1 MNSCDEHEKIPS
13 GSGLEKNVEE
23 SKGRAQSFQH
33 LSLHLVNDYTLIKT
47 R

>member
-1 MNSCDEHEKIPS
+1 MYNYHEHEKIPS

-33 LSLHLVNDYTLIKT
+33 LPLHLANDYT
-47 R
+47 